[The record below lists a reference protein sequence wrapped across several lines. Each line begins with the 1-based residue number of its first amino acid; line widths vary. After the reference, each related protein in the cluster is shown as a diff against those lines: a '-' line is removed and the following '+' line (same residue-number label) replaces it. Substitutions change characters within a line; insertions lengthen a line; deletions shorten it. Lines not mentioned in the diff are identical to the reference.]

1 MFFDYAAYASAI
13 SWMAFFGFNQ
23 LKETLGRIRERVSK
37 KNARISEQY
46 DDQLSI
52 LQRSYDEVPL
62 WWFLALFAA
71 SFVSLV
77 TIVATNSLYIPVSA
91 FGSQQIPPHL
101 ANPVM

>member
-13 SWMAFFGFNQ
+13 SWMTFFGGKQ
-23 LKETLGRIRERVSK
+23 LKKTLAKIRERVSK

-46 DDQLSI
+46 DDQLSV

-77 TIVATNSLYIPVSA
+77 TIVATNSLYIPVR
-91 FGSQQIPPHL
+91 
-101 ANPVM
+101 

>member
-1 MFFDYAAYASAI
+1 MFFDYAAYTSAL
-13 SWMAFFGFNQ
+13 SWMAFFGFKQ
-23 LKETLGRIRERVSK
+23 LKSTLSKIKERATK

-62 WWFLALFAA
+62 WWFIALFLA

-77 TIVATNSLYIPVSA
+77 TIVATNSLYIPVSIIA
-91 FGSQQIPPHL
+91 IHTKGYC
-101 ANPVM
+101 